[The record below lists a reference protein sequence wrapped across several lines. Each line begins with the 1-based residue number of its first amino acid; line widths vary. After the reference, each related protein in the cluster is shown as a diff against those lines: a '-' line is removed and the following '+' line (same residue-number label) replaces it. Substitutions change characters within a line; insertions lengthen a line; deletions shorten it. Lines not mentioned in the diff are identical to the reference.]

1 VGDLE
6 WFKSP
11 SPLGEGFRVRQ
22 RTRKRAN
29 KGVIKGILRIDRYQ
43 HMKRFLGFV
52 KKEFLHIFRDYR
64 TLIILFGIPAAQILI
79 FGFAVSTDIK
89 NAGVAFLDLSKDEIT
104 QKLSDKI
111 ISSGFFIKTDNL
123 LNYNDIDRIFRKGKT
138 KAVIVFE
145 EGFGSR
151 LIKEGRASLSI
162 IADGSEPN
170 VATLVTNYTM
180 AIVNDFSRELNGAN
194 KVNSILIQPEVK
206 MFYNPEL
213 KSHFMFVPGVITL
226 ILILI
231 CALMTSVTITR
242 EKEFGTMEVLLVS
255 PLKPVQI
262 VLGKVTPYFLLSF
275 INVNLI
281 LVMSWLVFGLP
292 VKGSIVLLLLESML
306 YILMSLS
313 LGILISTVSST
324 MQQAIFISFIGLML
338 PTILLSG
345 FIFPIE
351 NMPKIYDYVSMIMP
365 PRYFIIIIKSIMIKG
380 TGLLFVWKETLILFL
395 MTILFIGISVRKF
408 KVRLE

>member
-1 VGDLE
+1 
-6 WFKSP
+6 
-11 SPLGEGFRVRQ
+11 
-22 RTRKRAN
+22 
-29 KGVIKGILRIDRYQ
+29 
-43 HMKRFLGFV
+43 MKRFLGFV

-89 NAGVAFLDLSKDEIT
+89 NAGVAILDLSKDEIT
-104 QKLSDKI
+104 QKLTGKI
-111 ISSGFFIKTDNL
+111 MSSGFFRRTDNL
-123 LNYNDIDRIFRKGKT
+123 LNYNDIELIFKKGET
-138 KAVIVFE
+138 KAVIIFE
-145 EGFGSR
+145 ENFGSK
-151 LIKEGRASLSI
+151 LIKEGKASLSI

-170 VATLVTNYTM
+170 VAVLVTNYTM
-180 AIVNDFSRELNGAN
+180 AIVNDFNRELNGN
-194 KVNSILIQPEVK
+194 VVNSSILIHPEVK
-206 MFYNPEL
+206 MFYNPDL
-213 KSHFMFVPGVITL
+213 KSHFMFVPGIITL

-262 VLGKVTPYFLLSF
+262 ILGKVTPYFLLSI
-275 INVNLI
+275 INVILI
-281 LVMSWLVFGLP
+281 LVLSWLVFGLP
-292 VKGSIVLLLLESML
+292 VKGSIVLLLLECML

-313 LGILISTVSST
+313 LGILISTVSRT

-351 NMPKIYDYVSMIMP
+351 NMPEIYNYVSMVIP
-365 PRYFIIIIKSIMIKG
+365 PRYFIIIIKNIMIKG
-380 TGLLFVWKETLILFL
+380 TGFLFVWKETLILLF
-395 MTILFIGISVRKF
+395 MTLLFIGISIRKF
-408 KVRLE
+408 KIRLE

>member
-1 VGDLE
+1 
-6 WFKSP
+6 
-11 SPLGEGFRVRQ
+11 
-22 RTRKRAN
+22 
-29 KGVIKGILRIDRYQ
+29 
-43 HMKRFLGFV
+43 MKRFLGFV

-89 NAGVAFLDLSKDEIT
+89 NAGAAILDLSKDEVT

-111 ISSGFFIKTDNL
+111 ISSGFFKKTDNI
-123 LNYNDIDRIFRKGKT
+123 LNYNEIDLLFKKGHT
-138 KAVIVFE
+138 KVVYIFE
-145 EGFGSR
+145 ENFGSR
-151 LIKEGRASLSI
+151 LLKEGKASMSI

-180 AIVNDFSRELNGAN
+180 AIVNDFNRELKGS
-194 KVNSILIQPEVK
+194 SIYSSALIQPEVK

-255 PLKPVQI
+255 PLKPIQI
-262 VLGKVTPYFLLSF
+262 ILGKVTPYFLLSF
-275 INVNLI
+275 INVILI
-281 LVMSWLVFGLP
+281 LIMSWLVFGLP
-292 VKGSIVLLLLESML
+292 VKGSILLLLLESML

-313 LGILISTVSST
+313 LGILISTVSDT
-324 MQQAIFISFIGLML
+324 MQKAIFISAIGLML

-351 NMPKIYDYVSMIMP
+351 NMPKIYDYVSMVMP
-365 PRYFIIIIKSIMIKG
+365 PRYFIIIIKNIMIKG
-380 TGLLFVWKETLILFL
+380 TGFFFVWKETLIILL
-395 MTILFIGISVRKF
+395 MTLLFIGISVRKF
-408 KVRLE
+408 KVRLQ

>member
-1 VGDLE
+1 
-6 WFKSP
+6 
-11 SPLGEGFRVRQ
+11 
-22 RTRKRAN
+22 
-29 KGVIKGILRIDRYQ
+29 
-43 HMKRFLGFV
+43 MKRFLGFV

-64 TLIILFGIPAAQILI
+64 TLIILFGIPVVQILI

-111 ISSGFFIKTDNL
+111 VSSGFFRKTDNL
-123 LNYNDIDRIFRKGKT
+123 LNYNDIDQIFKKGKT
-138 KAVIVFE
+138 KAIIIFE
-145 EGFGSR
+145 KNFGSR
-151 LIKEGRASLSI
+151 LVKEGKATLSI
-162 IADGSEPN
+162 ITDGSEPN
-170 VATLVTNYTM
+170 TATLVTNYTM
-180 AIVNDFSRELNGAN
+180 AIVKDFNRELNIASAD
-194 KVNSILIQPEVK
+194 NSFLIRPEVK

-262 VLGKVTPYFLLSF
+262 ILGKVTPYFLLSF
-275 INVNLI
+275 INVILI
-281 LVMSWLVFGLP
+281 LIMSWLVFGLP
-292 VKGSIVLLLLESML
+292 VKGSIALLLIESML

-313 LGILISTVSST
+313 LGILISTVSKT

-380 TGLLFVWKETLILFL
+380 TGLFFVWKETLILLF
-395 MTILFIGISVRKF
+395 MTLLFIGISVRKF